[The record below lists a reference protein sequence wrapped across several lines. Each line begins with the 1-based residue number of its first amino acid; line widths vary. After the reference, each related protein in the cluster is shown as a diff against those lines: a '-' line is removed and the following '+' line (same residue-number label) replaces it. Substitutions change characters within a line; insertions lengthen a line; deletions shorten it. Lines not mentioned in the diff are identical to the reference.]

1 VIVLDTSAVVAILLS
16 ESGFE
21 RLTKRMQRE
30 GRGALV
36 MSAAS
41 YLEAGSVLAG
51 RRKEQP
57 LKAIDDLDGFL
68 TEAGIELVPVDADQ
82 ARVALRARIRYG
94 RGFGAAAGL
103 NLGDCFSYALA
114 RTKSAPLLYIGSD
127 FDKTDIA
134 SALKA

>member
-1 VIVLDTSAVVAILLS
+1 VIVVDTSAIVAVLLGEAKS
-16 ESGFE
+16 E
-21 RLTKRMQRE
+21 RITKRMERE
-30 GRGALV
+30 GPGALL

-51 RRKEQP
+51 RRKERP
-57 LKAIDDLDGFL
+57 LKAIEYLDGFL
-68 TEAGIELVPVDADQ
+68 VEAGIELIPVDADQ
-82 ARVALRARIRYG
+82 ARIALRARIKYG

-114 RTKSAPLLYIGSD
+114 KTRFASLLYVGND

-134 SALKA
+134 SALA

>member
-1 VIVLDTSAVVAILLS
+1 VIVLDTSAVVAILFS

-21 RLTKRMQRE
+21 RLTKRMERE

-68 TEAGIELVPVDADQ
+68 AEAGIELVPVDADQ
-82 ARVALRARIRYG
+82 ARGALQARSKYG

-114 RTKSAPLLYIGSD
+114 KTRSAPLLYVGKD
-127 FDKTDIA
+127 FDKTDVV
-134 SALKA
+134 SALKS